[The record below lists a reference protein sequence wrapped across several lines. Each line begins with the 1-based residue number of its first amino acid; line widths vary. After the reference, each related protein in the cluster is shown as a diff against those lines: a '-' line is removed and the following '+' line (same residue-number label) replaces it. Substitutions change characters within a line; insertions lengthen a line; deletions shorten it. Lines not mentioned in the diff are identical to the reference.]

1 MRNRKKKSTK
11 PVQSR
16 RTKRQKPTISII
28 GAGRLGTTL
37 GRALS
42 AVGFSVEA
50 VAATHGP
57 SARRSAKLIGSNPR
71 PLAASQLNNLPDS
84 KIILITTPDDVIGGV
99 AEELGRLWKDSGKS
113 SMARVRGRIVLHA
126 SGALSSEVLA
136 PLREAGFAVGSMHPL
151 VSISD
156 RASDADIFRNAF
168 FCLEGDRVAVST
180 ARSIV
185 RRIGGQSFTLSP
197 NNKPLYHAAAVLA
210 SGHVVALFDIANE
223 MLIQCGLSR
232 RRARAVLIPLLRSTV
247 GNLSTRSPERA
258 LTGTFARGEAAT
270 ARRHLAAIRRHHLD
284 DARAAYVLLGK
295 RSLRLAKQS
304 GMNVNALS
312 EIARELGSA
321 SD

>member
-1 MRNRKKKSTK
+1 MRTPKKKSK
-11 PVQSR
+11 KLVQRR

-42 AVGFSVEA
+42 AIGLKVEA
-50 VAATHGP
+50 VAATHGA

-71 PLAASQLNNLPDS
+71 PLTASQLNHLPDS
-84 KIILITTPDDVIGGV
+84 NIILITTPDDVIGAV
-99 AEELGRLWKDSGKS
+99 AEQLGRLSKGAGKS
-113 SMARVRGRIVLHA
+113 STVRSRGQIVLHA

-156 RASDADIFRNAF
+156 RASDPDTFRNTF

-185 RRIGGQSFTLSP
+185 RRMGGQSFLLSS
-197 NNKPLYHAAAVLA
+197 NDKPLYHAAAVLA
-210 SGHVVALFDIANE
+210 SGHMVALFDIASE
-223 MLIQCGLSR
+223 MLVKCGLSE
-232 RRARAVLIPLLRSTV
+232 RRARAVLMPLLQSTV
-247 GNLSTRSPERA
+247 TNLSTRSPARA

-284 DARAAYVLLGK
+284 DARAAYLLLGK

-304 GMNVNALS
+304 GMNSKALR
-312 EIARELGSA
+312 EIAHEIGSA
-321 SD
+321 LD